1 MSDHSRMNVHSII
14 DAKPVK
20 IYLRY
25 VLERPIL
32 RSGFQVDAAQM
43 TEMHMTETLSLEADR
58 SEIRRRQ
65 ILDAAVECFRRQGFH
80 GTSMATISKAAK
92 MSVGHIYHY
101 FDNKEAIIS
110 AIAEMDVQDLM
121 TIFSDFNRADDI
133 LESMKAE
140 CRAGFERHADP
151 QAATLD
157 LEIVAEATRN
167 PKVAAIVQES
177 DAIKRKTIIDTIRRG
192 LAVRGR
198 HLDDQEL
205 AARFELI
212 AAMFEGI
219 SIRIIRNPQL
229 DRAAIFSW
237 FQQVFEELLDG

>member
-1 MSDHSRMNVHSII
+1 MSET
-14 DAKPVK
+14 
-20 IYLRY
+20 Y
-25 VLERPIL
+25 
-32 RSGFQVDAAQM
+32 M
-43 TEMHMTETLSLEADR
+43 TEAQRPEADR
-58 SEIRRRQ
+58 EQDRGEARRRQ
-65 ILDAAVECFRRQGFH
+65 ILDAAVACFRRQGFH

-101 FDNKEAIIS
+101 FENKEAIIS

-140 CRAGFERHADP
+140 CRGGFERHADS

-167 PKVAAIVQES
+167 PKVAAIVHES
-177 DAIKRKTIIDTIRRG
+177 DAIKRKTVIDTIRRG
-192 LAVRGR
+192 LAARGR
-198 HLDDQEL
+198 HLEDEEL

-212 AAMFEGI
+212 GAMFEGL

-229 DRAAIFSW
+229 DRAAVFSR
-237 FQQVFEELLDG
+237 FRQVFEDLLEG

>member
-1 MSDHSRMNVHSII
+1 MSQS
-14 DAKPVK
+14 
-20 IYLRY
+20 
-25 VLERPIL
+25 
-32 RSGFQVDAAQM
+32 
-43 TEMHMTETLSLEADR
+43 HMTEAMGQKVDRDLDRGEA
-58 SEIRRRQ
+58 RRRQ
-65 ILDAAVECFRRQGFH
+65 ILDAALECFRRQGFH

-101 FDNKEAIIS
+101 FENKEAIIS
-110 AIAEMDVQDLM
+110 AIVELDVQDLM

-140 CRAGFERHADP
+140 CRAGFERHADSHE
-151 QAATLD
+151 ATLD

-177 DAIKRKTIIDTIRRG
+177 DEIKRKTVIDTIQRG
-192 LAVRGR
+192 LAARGR

-219 SIRIIRNPQL
+219 SIRIIRNPHL
-229 DRAAIFSW
+229 DRAAVFSR
-237 FQQVFEELLDG
+237 FQQVFEQLLEG

>member
-1 MSDHSRMNVHSII
+1 
-14 DAKPVK
+14 
-20 IYLRY
+20 
-25 VLERPIL
+25 
-32 RSGFQVDAAQM
+32 
-43 TEMHMTETLSLEADR
+43 MTETISREADR

-219 SIRIIRNPQL
+219 SIRIIRNPRL
-229 DRAAIFSW
+229 DRAVIFSR
-237 FQQVFEELLDG
+237 FQQVFDELLDG